1 MTWYL
6 LTHDIDLYTTFFSKH
21 QFDIFLHIHGLLASF
36 CIQPW
41 YLLSMLKLLLATI
54 YKSHHVDSFPSPI
67 HAKYWSSHWIW
78 EQVVRKI
85 SVWLAPY
92 IVKFLDGSKMCSGRY
107 CLHSIFFKRGT
118 LKLLDGSNMYFWW
131 WYLLSVFFKRGIP
144 QRVQWNIMH
153 WKQIAWEQLV
163 LGRCRSRTERLE
175 SDDKPKQKL
184 WQTLQRKPS
193 KTSQTILDVS
203 S

>member
-1 MTWYL
+1 MCIPS
-6 LTHDIDLYTTFFSKH
+6 HRQYTQS
-21 QFDIFLHIHGLLASF
+21 IGPRIGSEN
-36 CIQPW
+36 
-41 YLLSMLKLLLATI
+41 KLQGR
-54 YKSHHVDSFPSPI
+54 YQCDSHHIYLSAFFPKSGSN
-67 HAKYWSSHWIW
+67 HH
-78 EQVVRKI
+78 
-85 SVWLAPY
+85 Y
-92 IVKFLDGSKMCSGRY
+92 IAKFLDGSKMRSGWY

-118 LKLLDGSNMYFWW
+118 LKLLDGSNMYSWW
-131 WYLLSVFFKRGIP
+131 WYLLSVFFKRGIT

-175 SDDKPKQKL
+175 FDDKPKQKL

-193 KTSQTILDVS
+193 RTSQTILDVS